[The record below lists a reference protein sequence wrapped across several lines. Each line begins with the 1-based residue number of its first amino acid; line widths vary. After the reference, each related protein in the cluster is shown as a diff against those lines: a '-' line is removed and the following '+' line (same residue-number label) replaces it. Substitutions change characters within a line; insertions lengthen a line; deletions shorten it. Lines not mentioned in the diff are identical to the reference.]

1 MSEDE
6 KIQLENAIIAEE
18 RRFRIFEKL
27 ASYLLIRS
35 GLFSKTLTDRLKKV
49 MASIIDEDQS
59 YCIPGRSIFD
69 NLSLVRDLLHLTEIY
84 GLDIGL
90 LSVDQEKAFDRV
102 DYKYLFNTLSA
113 FGFGEQFSSW
123 IQILYTDVCSMLHFN
138 KNFSCA

>member
-69 NLSLVRDLLHLTEIY
+69 NLFLVRDLLHLTEIY
-84 GLDIGL
+84 GLGL
-90 LSVDQEKAFDRV
+90 LSLDQEKAFDRV

-113 FGFGEQFSSW
+113 FGFGEQFISW
-123 IQILYTDVCSMLHFN
+123 IQILYTDVCSMLNFN